1 MMVPQKIKIELS
13 YGPSNSTY
21 GYLSEGEK
29 KKKTTTNP
37 KTYIHPHVHRSI
49 IYNSQDVETT

>member
-1 MMVPQKIKIELS
+1 MDPAIPLMGI
-13 YGPSNSTY
+13 
-21 GYLSEGEK
+21 YLKGKK